1 MKLLFKQRF
10 FTWFDSYDIFD
21 EDGNTVYTV
30 EGQFAWGKCLHIL
43 DKTGAHVA
51 TIKQRLLT
59 FMPTFDLYLGDED
72 EYLGSITKEFSFFTP
87 SFSIDYMDW
96 QVEGDW
102 FEWDYEIMD
111 SGGAVVAEVS
121 KDVFRFMD
129 TYCMDIRNPGD
140 ALHVLM
146 LVLAIDAEKDSRN

>member
-21 EDGNTVYTV
+21 ENGNTVYTV
-30 EGQFAWGKCLHIL
+30 EGQFSWGKCLHIL
-43 DKTGAHVA
+43 DRNGAHVA
-51 TIKQRLLT
+51 TIRQRLLT
-59 FMPTFDLYLGDED
+59 FLPAFDLYLGDEE
-72 EYLGSITKEFSFFTP
+72 EYLGCITKEFSFFTP

-111 SGGAVVAEVS
+111 ASGAVVAEVS

-129 TYCMDIRNPGD
+129 TYCMDIRDPAD
-140 ALHVLM
+140 ALHVLL